1 MVRRGWLELGGLSE
15 SGRGQAA
22 SGYPGKPG
30 CAGDCS
36 IRLSSSDRR
45 QGTEA
50 TQTDLRSVSPRA
62 VRKSLQITRCNPLLL
77 AGDIGG
83 TKTDLAIFSNEAGP
97 HAPLVQAEVHS
108 ADYASLQ
115 ALVRE
120 FLTKV
125 NMPVDRACFDVAGP
139 VIDGRAKTTNLP
151 WVMDED
157 SLAKELNL
165 RSVHLMNDLE
175 AIAEAIPILRASDV
189 ITLNVGQPVSK
200 GPIGVIAPGTGLG
213 ESFLTWDGSHYVAH
227 SSEGGHA
234 DFAPTEERQIG
245 LLRRMLKRFDHVSV
259 EHVCSGIG
267 IPNIYEYLRDIEQIP
282 EAPEIAQSIAS
293 AKDPTAAIIAS
304 ATDRENPSGLSAATV
319 DTFISILASE
329 AANLALKVL
338 ATGGVYIAGGI
349 PRRILDV
356 LQSPRFMES
365 FKRKGRLSELMER
378 IPIYVVVARAALVGA
393 AAHGLERFEAE
404 LS

>member
-1 MVRRGWLELGGLSE
+1 M
-15 SGRGQAA
+15 
-22 SGYPGKPG
+22 
-30 CAGDCS
+30 
-36 IRLSSSDRR
+36 
-45 QGTEA
+45 
-50 TQTDLRSVSPRA
+50 
-62 VRKSLQITRCNPLLL
+62 LL
-77 AGDIGG
+77 AGDVGG

-97 HAPLVQAEVHS
+97 HSPLAQAEVHS
-108 ADYASLQ
+108 ADYPSLQ
-115 ALVRE
+115 ALARE

-125 NMPVDRACFDVAGP
+125 NTSVDRACFGVPGP
-139 VIDGRAKTTNLP
+139 VIDGRVKTTNLP
-151 WVMDED
+151 WVMDEH

-175 AIAEAIPILRASDV
+175 AIAEAIPILRDRDV
-189 ITLNVGQPVSK
+189 RVLNAGRPAPK
-200 GPIGVIAPGTGLG
+200 GAIAVIAPGTGLG
-213 ESFLTWDGSHYVAH
+213 ESFLTWNESRYVSHG
-227 SSEGGHA
+227 SEGGHA
-234 DFAPTEERQIG
+234 DFAPTDERQIG
-245 LLRRMLKRFDHVSV
+245 LLRHMLKRFDHVSV

-267 IPNIYEYLRDIEQIP
+267 IPHIYEYLRDIEHVP
-282 EAPEIAQSIAS
+282 ETPKVAQSIAS
-293 AKDPTAAIIAS
+293 AKDPTAAIIVS

-378 IPIYVVVARAALVGA
+378 IPIYVVVASAALVGA